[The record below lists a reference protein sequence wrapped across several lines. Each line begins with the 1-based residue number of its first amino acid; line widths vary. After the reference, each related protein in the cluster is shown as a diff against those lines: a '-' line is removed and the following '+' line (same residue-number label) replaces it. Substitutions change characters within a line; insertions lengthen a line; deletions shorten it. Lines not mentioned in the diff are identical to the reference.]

1 MLDGTCGPEALND
14 GGPVQLIDPAHVL
27 GALRQGLGGIRA
39 YIGEQEGAER
49 EAIGRALRLGQES
62 PQCLDQP
69 RELARAREGA
79 DPAVA
84 VAGRAAQRCVRGA
97 AHPDREQRLQRPGRD
112 ADVLHRVVPPGVAET
127 FVGPQAADDLETLV
141 GPRAALGQGH
151 PHGGVLAGMVATHTD
166 AENHAAAG

>member
-1 MLDGTCGPEALND
+1 M
-14 GGPVQLIDPAHVL
+14 
-27 GALRQGLGGIRA
+27 RA

-49 EAIGRALRLGQES
+49 EAIGRALRLGQEP
-62 PQCLDQP
+62 PQRLDQP
-69 RELARAREGA
+69 SELALAREGA

-127 FVGPQAADDLETLV
+127 FVGPQATDHLETLV
-141 GPRAALGQGH
+141 GPRAALAHGH
-151 PHGGVLAGMVATHTD
+151 PHAALLPGMSATPTD
-166 AENHAAAG
+166 